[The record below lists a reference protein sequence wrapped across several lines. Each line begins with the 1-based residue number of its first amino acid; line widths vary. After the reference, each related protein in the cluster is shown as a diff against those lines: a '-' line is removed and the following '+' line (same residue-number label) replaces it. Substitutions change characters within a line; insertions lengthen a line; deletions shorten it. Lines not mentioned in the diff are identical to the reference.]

1 MGRERH
7 IEGYVSQRAT
17 GLGGYGQN
25 SMRKIGP
32 MPSISPGNEIFLQ
45 RSRDFRDR
53 QLRSRYRKPTGLH
66 HGQER

>member
-1 MGRERH
+1 MGGERH
-7 IEGYVSQRAT
+7 IEGFVSQRAT

-25 SMRKIGP
+25 SMRKIG
-32 MPSISPGNEIFLQ
+32 EKFLQ

-66 HGQER
+66 HAQER